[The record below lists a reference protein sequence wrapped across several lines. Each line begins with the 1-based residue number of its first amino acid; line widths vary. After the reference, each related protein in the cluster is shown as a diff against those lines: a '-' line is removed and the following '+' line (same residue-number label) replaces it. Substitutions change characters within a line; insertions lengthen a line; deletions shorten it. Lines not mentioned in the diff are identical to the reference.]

1 MSAFD
6 DAAVTSAL
14 KIGHKLDGARVQLE
28 ATVAD
33 AAAADDV
40 AAAADDD
47 DAADAA
53 AAAVPVPVPAAA
65 AADVVANSAC
75 VLGSCTKLRG
85 GSSTLHCFPA
95 NLRQPRHRVTSKADP

>member
-14 KIGHKLDGARVQLE
+14 KIGHKLDGARVQQE

-33 AAAADDV
+33 AAAVAADDV

-47 DAADAA
+47 AADA
-53 AAAVPVPVPAAA
+53 VPAAA

-85 GSSTLHCFPA
+85 RSSTLHCFPA